1 MSGWTGETGGKQRK
15 HTHRSINGGQ
25 GRGVEEEWSRKEG
38 QKGGSNGV
46 FVLVGVTHKAF
57 SRAAQLSYRYQTQR
71 IRREEC
77 VCE

>member
-1 MSGWTGETGGKQRK
+1 MD
-15 HTHRSINGGQ
+15 
-25 GRGVEEEWSRKEG
+25 GRGKPEESKGSTLIIALMEG
-38 QKGGSNGV
+38 RAEGLKKSGAGRRGRRGGSNGV

-77 VCE
+77 V